1 MMSSLLKVRLQMEET
16 LKKFLDKSQFP
27 EDPEVL
33 KEMIVTIARMS
44 LESFSCF
51 SKQLQISSENI
62 EYLKSEV
69 AVLKRFQF
77 GQRSERLK
85 KKQLRLLTTTAQNHQ
100 MLAPTLLRPLTRKR
114 SPEKIT
120 QDATLYPPIC
130 LGKKSYMIYLLIKK
144 RVGSVG
150 LS

>member
-1 MMSSLLKVRLQMEET
+1 MMSSLLKVWLQMEET

-51 SKQLQISSENI
+51 SKQLQVSSENI

-85 KKQLRLLTTTAQNHQ
+85 KKQLRLLTTTA
-100 MLAPTLLRPLTRKR
+100 
-114 SPEKIT
+114 
-120 QDATLYPPIC
+120 
-130 LGKKSYMIYLLIKK
+130 
-144 RVGSVG
+144 
-150 LS
+150 